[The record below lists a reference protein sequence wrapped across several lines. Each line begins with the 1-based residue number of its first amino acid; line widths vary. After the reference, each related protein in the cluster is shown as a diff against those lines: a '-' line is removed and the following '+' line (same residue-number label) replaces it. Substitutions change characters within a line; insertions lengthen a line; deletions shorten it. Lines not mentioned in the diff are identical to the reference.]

1 MVRPR
6 GAYVS
11 IPTLTDDGNIEASFA
26 AAEARQVCRIFS
38 TMSDVACGGSLATIA
53 GLIARGQVTLP
64 PMRTLP
70 LEQAAQAHIAIQ
82 TGHVR
87 GKIVLNVSYSATAGL
102 LIKNDLVS
110 FSARFGGTPF
120 EVRLPIAAVLGV
132 YARETGQGMI
142 FSDEDAGPPAPPT
155 PPKTG
160 GDEPKRPQLKVV
172 K

>member
-1 MVRPR
+1 MSNERPLTSRRPYLLRAMHEWMTDNGQTPHLVVDAGIEGVSVPRQYVR
-6 GAYVS
+6 
-11 IPTLTDDGNIEASFA
+11 D
-26 AAEARQVCRIFS
+26 
-38 TMSDVACGGSLATIA
+38 
-53 GLIARGQVTLP
+53 
-64 PMRTLP
+64 
-70 LEQAAQAHIAIQ
+70 
-82 TGHVR
+82 

-102 LIKNDLVS
+102 LIKNDLVT

-142 FSDEDAGPPAPPT
+142 FSDEDAGPPAPPS
-155 PPKTG
+155 PPKPG